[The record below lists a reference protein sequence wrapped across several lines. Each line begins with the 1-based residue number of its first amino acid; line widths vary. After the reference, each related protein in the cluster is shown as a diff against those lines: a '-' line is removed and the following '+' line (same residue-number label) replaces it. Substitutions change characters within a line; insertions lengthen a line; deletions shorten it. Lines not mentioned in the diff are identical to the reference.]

1 MLRSLADG
9 VDCDAVFVPISGL
22 NRRGS
27 CCCRE
32 APNDFG
38 MGGAHL

>member
-9 VDCDAVFVPISGL
+9 LDCDAVFVPVPGL
-22 NRRGS
+22 NRRGN
-27 CCCRE
+27 CGCRE
-32 APNDFG
+32 APNGFG